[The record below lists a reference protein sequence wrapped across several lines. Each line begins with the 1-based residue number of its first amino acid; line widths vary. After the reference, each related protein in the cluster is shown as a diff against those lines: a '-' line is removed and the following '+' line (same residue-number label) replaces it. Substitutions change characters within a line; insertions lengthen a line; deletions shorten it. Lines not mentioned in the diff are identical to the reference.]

1 MRLESVVK
9 IGSYA
14 DYALSVFAKSK
25 SKGRA
30 SARGRKSNGNA
41 QGPSRDML
49 DTWRRGDYDLEPSTK
64 MLALI
69 GLLKEAEN
77 AGDKT
82 IVYSQCRSTF
92 RCLHSTILII
102 NRDYDA

>member
-1 MRLESVVK
+1 MDVGVYTNSF
-9 IGSYA
+9 
-14 DYALSVFAKSK
+14 LSVFAKSK
-25 SKGRA
+25 PKGKA
-30 SARGRKSNGNA
+30 SARGRKSNGDA

-92 RCLHSTILII
+92 RCLHSIVLII